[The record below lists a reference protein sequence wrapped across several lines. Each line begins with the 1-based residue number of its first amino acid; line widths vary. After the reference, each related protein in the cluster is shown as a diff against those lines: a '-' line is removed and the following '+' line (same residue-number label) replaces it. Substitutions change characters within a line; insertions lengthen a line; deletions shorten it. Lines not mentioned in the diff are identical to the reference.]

1 MGRRV
6 GADPDY
12 TTPPASG
19 RCILAPVT
27 TNTEQS
33 KYWNEVAGPRWVRF
47 QEILDVELAALTQAA
62 LERAAPEPGETVID
76 VGCGCGATSLELA
89 RRVGPGGRVL
99 GADLSQPM
107 LERARARAAAEGLA
121 QAEFRQAD
129 AQVERFAP
137 GAADLVFSRFGVMF
151 FADPP
156 AAFANL
162 RAALRPGGRVTF
174 LCWQPMSE
182 NPWVTVPLS
191 AIAKVVP
198 LPPPPPPGAPGPF
211 AFADPEHVRRILTA
225 AGFAEIALGDLREPF
240 ALGGGTLDGAVEFA
254 LEIGPAASALR
265 ESGASDAVRAQ
276 VAAAIRE
283 ALAPHAAS
291 GPLRM
296 PSAAWLVTARNP
308 G

>member
-1 MGRRV
+1 MT
-6 GADPDY
+6 A
-12 TTPPASG
+12 
-19 RCILAPVT
+19 
-27 TNTEQS
+27 NTEQS

-47 QEILDVELAALTQAA
+47 QEILDTELAALTQAA
-62 LERAAPEPGETVID
+62 LERARPAPGESVID
-76 VGCGCGATSLELA
+76 VGCGCGATALELA
-89 RRVGPGGRVL
+89 RRVGTGGRVL
-99 GADLSQPM
+99 GADLSEPM
-107 LERARARAAAEGLA
+107 LDRARARAAAEDLP
-121 QAEFRQAD
+121 QLSFRRAD

-162 RAALRPGGRVTF
+162 RAALRSGGRVTF
-174 LCWQPMSE
+174 VCWQPLAE
-182 NPWVTVPLS
+182 NPWVTVPLG

-211 AFADPEHVRRILTA
+211 AFADPERVRGILAT
-225 AGFAEIALGDLREPF
+225 AGFTELAFDELREPI
-240 ALGGGTLDGAVEFA
+240 ALGGGSLDGAVEFA

-265 ESGASDAVRAQ
+265 ESGAGEEVRTQ

-283 ALAPHAAS
+283 ALAPHAAK

-296 PSAAWLVTARNP
+296 ASAAWLVTARNAS
-308 G
+308 

>member
-1 MGRRV
+1 V
-6 GADPDY
+6 SA
-12 TTPPASG
+12 
-19 RCILAPVT
+19 
-27 TNTEQS
+27 NTEQS

-47 QEILDVELAALTQAA
+47 QEILDAELGQLT
-62 LERAAPEPGETVID
+62 RAAIDRARPASGETVID

-89 RRVGPGGRVL
+89 RRVGPSGRVL
-99 GADLSQPM
+99 GADLSEPM
-107 LERARARAAAEGLA
+107 LGRARARAAAEGLA
-121 QAEFRQAD
+121 QLSFRVAD
-129 AQVERFAP
+129 AQSERFAP
-137 GAADLVFSRFGVMF
+137 RAADLVFSRFGVMF

-162 RAALRPGGRVTF
+162 RAALRKGGRVTF
-174 LCWQPMSE
+174 LCWQPIGE
-182 NPWVTVPLS
+182 NPWVTIPLA

-211 AFADPEHVRRILTA
+211 AFADPDRVSRILSS
-225 AGFAEIALGDLREPF
+225 AGFADIALDDLRMPF

-265 ESGASDAVRAQ
+265 ESGASDEVRAQ

-291 GPLRM
+291 GPLSL